1 VFSKI
6 ECQLYSRTALNVFV
20 TIDDQKAADK
30 LVGVCDVKLMNKGQ
44 NKSTHIKNLRLDFC
58 QLKKHT
64 DTRSLLGAYY
74 QAIRRAV
81 VNFPDKCPFQKVSV
95 ISFSDLRYFLINFT
109 SFQNTTYFVNRFNF
123 IGQDIPQYLPEANY
137 TFTGKIYANNK
148 LGLEVKLTGGYYE
161 VRNLSVY
168 TKPLL

>member
-6 ECQLYSRTALNVFV
+6 ECQLYSRTALNVLV
-20 TIDDQKAADK
+20 TFGDQKAADN
-30 LVGVCDVKLMNKGQ
+30 LVGVCDVQLMNVGQ
-44 NKSTHIKNLRLDFC
+44 NKFTRIKNLRLDFC

-95 ISFSDLRYFLINFT
+95 ISFSDLRYFLIILLLFRT
-109 SFQNTTYFVNRFNF
+109 PHILLIVLISSGKTYRNIYLRLITLLMERFMQT
-123 IGQDIPQYLPEANY
+123 I
-137 TFTGKIYANNK
+137 
-148 LGLEVKLTGGYYE
+148 
-161 VRNLSVY
+161 S
-168 TKPLL
+168 

>member
-1 VFSKI
+1 MYVVFFPQLVVFNSIECTLRNNVFSKI

-20 TIDDQKAADK
+20 TIGDQKAADN
-30 LVGVCDVKLMNKGQ
+30 LVGVCDVQLMNVGQ
-44 NKSTHIKNLRLDFC
+44 NKFTRIKNLRLDFC

-95 ISFSDLRYFLINFT
+95 I
-109 SFQNTTYFVNRFNF
+109 
-123 IGQDIPQYLPEANY
+123 
-137 TFTGKIYANNK
+137 
-148 LGLEVKLTGGYYE
+148 
-161 VRNLSVY
+161 
-168 TKPLL
+168 